1 MSRCSCKHVVSAFVY
16 DKRGRLL
23 ASGQNS
29 YVKTHPLMAKA
40 GTSVGE
46 PHKIYLHAE
55 VAALIKCDW
64 TKAYRLLVTRYG
76 KDGSPLL
83 AKPCIVC
90 RSVISRTS
98 IKIVEHT

>member
-1 MSRCSCKHVVSAFVY
+1 MTKQVVSAFVY

-23 ASGQNS
+23 ATGQNS

-40 GTSVGE
+40 AMEVGE
-46 PHKIYLHAE
+46 PHRIYLHAE

-64 TKAYRLLVTRYG
+64 NKAHRLLVTRYG
-76 KDGSPLL
+76 SEGRPLL
-83 AKPCIVC
+83 AKPCKVC
-90 RSVISRTS
+90 HHFISLTN

>member
-1 MSRCSCKHVVSAFVY
+1 MCRFHVTAFVY

-23 ASGQNS
+23 SSGQNS

-40 GTSVGE
+40 GAKVGE

-64 TKAYRLLVTRYG
+64 KKAYKLVVLRYSKKG
-76 KDGSPLL
+76 QPLI
-83 AKPCIVC
+83 AKPCVVC
-90 RSVISRTS
+90 QS
-98 IKIVEHT
+98 IIEQTGIKEIEYTETA